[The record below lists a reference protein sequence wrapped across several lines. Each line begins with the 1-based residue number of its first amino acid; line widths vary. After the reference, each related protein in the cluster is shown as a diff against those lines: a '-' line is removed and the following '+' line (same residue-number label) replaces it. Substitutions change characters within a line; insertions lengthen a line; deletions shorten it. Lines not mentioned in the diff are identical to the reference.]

1 MRTEMRSRNRAI
13 VQTVLSGSPAAA
25 VARQFSV
32 SKSRCYQL
40 VHSVCS
46 RLDPELYA
54 SLQTPGKRL
63 VPIATLCEFAEA
75 FLERPDVDDD
85 SLTRDSPIHRLTK
98 LSTITLHALT
108 SVDIQTVG
116 DLMNCNIDDLNKIP
130 LLGKEGIRRIQESLR
145 SIKVA

>member
-1 MRTEMRSRNRAI
+1 M
-13 VQTVLSGSPAAA
+13 
-25 VARQFSV
+25 
-32 SKSRCYQL
+32 
-40 VHSVCS
+40 
-46 RLDPELYA
+46 
-54 SLQTPGKRL
+54 
-63 VPIATLCEFAEA
+63 PIATLCEFAEA

-116 DLMNCNIDDLNKIP
+116 DLMNCNIDYLNKIP